1 MATELQII
9 QVLVKSLDRS
19 TDNNG
24 IQALDKAIR
33 ACSGYRSTQDLIN
46 EFTARCYAMRGEK
59 NTTTLNNFLKY
70 TCGINLYNDD
80 TGAITGSDAGGS
92 TVKTAESI
100 VPENNTSLQIGSNG
114 IFRLNNT
121 NVIVKLPAYRNES
134 EHAVLNGLCTWWV
147 AESVRL
153 INESYG
159 LYFNKRTDSTDSQ
172 IPYISFGFD
181 YNSNNN
187 TLASCRPSYYGEKAY
202 AIHVSINMAKY
213 PDLTLYK
220 NGNFSG
226 YTSKNSSLLD
236 RTIAHE
242 LTHALFMTSLKR
254 SIFQTLPQFFTEG
267 IAELVHGIDDFRRG
281 TILDVISDPS
291 RLSDALTLKRGTGET
306 DAYAAG
312 YLLLRYLAHQVSI
325 GAKPPIIA
333 GLNHS
338 ADNTILTAT
347 TAYNGTSINTYNAKV
362 QTIDARKAKRAVSI
376 IGNDN
381 NNFIFA
387 NNKGD
392 FLRGGYGN
400 DTLYGGT
407 GVDTFFSF
415 GVEGNDTIYN
425 YQSGKDII
433 RFGSAKYGALT
444 SATVEG
450 SDVVLKVGTGSVT
463 IKDGAGKY
471 IKIMDGNNNV
481 SYNRFV
487 KGTAKYDSDIA
498 HFFSSGDND
507 EAYTLYQSAVLGL
520 VYNSN
525 KTTLTAQKNCAWDD
539 INTNE
544 FWWTLK
550 SVNLAASS
558 HGHTVIG
565 RESITSMTGSK
576 YDDKL
581 IAGGRTAVLKGG
593 AGNDLLRGASVN
605 SKLYGGTGND
615 EIYSESG
622 TNYLYGEA
630 GDDIMGCL
638 KGKSYLYGGAGN
650 DQMLGGEGTNLL
662 DGGNGDDILIGGKG
676 INTINGGNGNDQMKG
691 GEGTNTIN
699 KLNGGN
705 GNDTMYG
712 GEGTNTLHGGNG
724 NDNLTGGSGKNL
736 LYGDAGNDTITGGSG
751 LSKLYGGAGNDILTG
766 GIDVNE
772 LYGGAGNDELH
783 GGKDANGTYL
793 LKGEAGNDTI
803 IGGAGSNTIWGGAGK
818 DTLTGGTG
826 KNTYYFASL
835 GEMAGDTITN
845 LKGSDVLYFNLK
857 KAALD
862 LDAIYQNYNLGQTTG
877 KNTISLEG
885 ETLTITDKN
894 KRKYTMT
901 IAGGFSGSMTLQN
914 HSGQSQIFNFNN

>member
-1 MATELQII
+1 MATAHQTIWT
-9 QVLVKSLDRS
+9 LVRALDRS
-19 TDNNG
+19 TSKNG
-24 IQALDKAIR
+24 IAALDAAIR
-33 ACSGYRSTQDLIN
+33 ACSGYRSTQELVD
-46 EFTARCYAMRGEK
+46 EFVLKCNMHRGASLADIK
-59 NTTTLNNFLKY
+59 HFLKRD
-70 TCGINLYNDD
+70 CGIDLDNED
-80 TGAITGSDAGGS
+80 TGALIGRDANGGNI
-92 TVKTAESI
+92 KTAENI
-100 VPENNTSLQIGSNG
+100 VYEPQYSSV
-114 IFRLNNT
+114 T
-121 NVIVKLPAYRNES
+121 NISSSYYGKTYNFNDTNKKYMVTAKLPTLVRGTEQ
-134 EHAVLNGLCTWWV
+134 EKAVITGLANWWIPQAASLV
-147 AESVRL
+147 KDTF
-153 INESYG
+153 G
-159 LYFNKRTDSTDSQ
+159 LYFNKYQDSTDYLTPRIDFFLYYNDNTDAVAMTWSQ
-172 IPYISFGFD
+172 SSRQPCVRVG
-181 YNSNNN
+181 
-187 TLASCRPSYYGEKAY
+187 
-202 AIHVSINMAKY
+202 INMSKFANF
-213 PDLTLYK
+213 TLMKGY
-220 NGNFSG
+220 NVSG
-226 YTSKNSSLLD
+226 YKDNGTQYLD
-236 RTIAHE
+236 RILAHE
-242 LTHALFMTSLKR
+242 LTHAMFDLNVS
-254 SIFQTLPQFFTEG
+254 SYINSTLPQFFKEG
-267 IAELVHGIDDFRRG
+267 IAELVHGAEDIRRADIIDLVSGKSDIVRALDINDRG
-281 TILDVISDPS
+281 TLYGDS
-291 RLSDALTLKRGTGET
+291 
-306 DAYAAG
+306 YAAG
-312 YLLLRYLAHQVSI
+312 YMLLRYLAQQVKS
-325 GAKPPIIA
+325 GFKPPIIT

-338 ADNTILTAT
+338 ADKTLLTVTSAYKGTTIDSYYVL
-347 TAYNGTSINTYNAKV
+347 V
-362 QTIDARKAKRAVSI
+362 ETIDARKSNRAVSI
-376 IGNDN
+376 LGNNNDN
-381 NNFIFA
+381 YIFA

-400 DTLYGGT
+400 DVLYGGA

-433 RFGSAKYGALT
+433 RFGSADYGALT

-471 IKIMDGNNNV
+471 IKIMDGNNQV
-481 SYNRFV
+481 SYTRFV
-487 KGTAKYDSDIA
+487 KGTANYDSETA
-498 HFFSSGDND
+498 HFFSNGDNN
-507 EAYTLYQSAVLGL
+507 EAYTLYQTSVLGL

-525 KTTLTAQKNCAWDD
+525 KTTLTAKKNCAWADNAYNTID
-539 INTNE
+539 TNE

-550 SVNLAASS
+550 SVNLSAAPQ
-558 HGHTVIG
+558 GHAVIG

-576 YDDKL
+576 YDDQL

-593 AGNDLLRGASVN
+593 AGNDLLRGASVS

-630 GDDIMGCL
+630 GDDILGCL

-650 DQMLGGEGTNLL
+650 D
-662 DGGNGDDILIGGKG
+662 
-676 INTINGGNGNDQMKG
+676 
-691 GEGTNTIN
+691 
-699 KLNGGN
+699 
-705 GNDTMYG
+705 TMYG
-712 GEGTNTLHGGNG
+712 GEGTNTLRGGNG
-724 NDNLTGGSGKNL
+724 NDNLTGGSGTNL

-772 LYGGAGNDELH
+772 LYGGAGDDELH
-783 GGKDANGTYL
+783 GGNDTNGSYL

-845 LKGSDVLYFNLK
+845 LKGSDTLYFNLK

-914 HSGQSQIFNFNN
+914 SSKQQQTFKL